1 MTINVP
7 PAAVEAFANQAIAL
21 IPEAQ
26 TTIERGDQ
34 KRKIG
39 SGGGGRSPSAPDA
52 INFTASEA
60 LHQLHLL
67 MLNIIAEVDWHH
79 GAPHQY
85 RKPLDAAKEIRVYPN
100 ILAEADQIEAQLR
113 AGRKY
118 LNILAREID
127 LPPEPI
133 PLGECECGEPMVAI
147 EGDEEVVCKRC
158 ELPWDVDERKANR
171 RNRILRGLQGQTFTA
186 ASAHIILKQCG
197 ANIPASTI
205 RTWGERGDVKQ
216 DKHGQY
222 SLEELWGK
230 AFEGWEARVQ
240 PGIDQSAESGGIFS

>member
-34 KRKIG
+34 KRKAG
-39 SGGGGRSPSAPDA
+39 SGGGGGKSSSAPDA

-100 ILAEADQIEAQLR
+100 ILAETDQIEAQLR

-127 LPPEPI
+127 LPPDPI

-158 ELPWDVDERKANR
+158 ELPWDVDERIAHR
-171 RNRILRGLQGQTFTA
+171 RNKISAALEEKWFTA
-186 ASAHIILKQCG
+186 TRAHHVLKECG
-197 ANIPASTI
+197 VNVPVSTI
-205 RTWGERGDVKQ
+205 RVWGHRGALTKNEDGEYQLKDIL
-216 DKHGQY
+216 DKCA
-222 SLEELWGK
+222 S
-230 AFEGWEARVQ
+230 A
-240 PGIDQSAESGGIFS
+240 GIAN

>member
-7 PAAVEAFANQAIAL
+7 PAAVEAFANQAITL

-34 KRKIG
+34 KRKAG
-39 SGGGGRSPSAPDA
+39 SGGGGKSSGIPDA

-67 MLNIIAEVDWHH
+67 MLNILAEVDWHH

-100 ILAEADQIEAQLR
+100 ILAETDQIETQLR

-127 LPPEPI
+127 LPPDPI

-158 ELPWDVDERKANR
+158 ELPWEVDERQAHRLNKVKESYKTPIPSTTASHL
-171 RNRILRGLQGQTFTA
+171 LRAFG
-186 ASAHIILKQCG
+186 I
-197 ANIPASTI
+197 NVPDRTI
-205 RTWGERGDVKQ
+205 RQWGEDGRVPRSEDGGYVLADIVE
-216 DKHGQY
+216 HV
-222 SLEELWGK
+222 GK
-230 AFEGWEARVQ
+230 KG
-240 PGIDQSAESGGIFS
+240 PIKG